1 MARPKPFATIF
12 NMQAVSFAK
21 QTLIKL
27 LLKCKKAKSRN
38 MASWKCQINSKL
50 KSSNRATSTEV
61 VICIKEAFVGG
72 FPLPSGQKMVQ
83 VKQNFVY

>member
-27 LLKCKKAKSRN
+27 FLKCKKAKSRN

-50 KSSNRATSTEV
+50 KPA
-61 VICIKEAFVGG
+61 I
-72 FPLPSGQKMVQ
+72 GQPPQRWLFALRKLLLGVSLCLL
-83 VKQNFVY
+83 VRKWFK